1 MYRHDTLNIP
11 FSRKTRVSWYQNVSI
26 LDFTGANVDEGGSD
40 KMELLRQ
47 GCPTYGPRA
56 RIRPAGH
63 FHPAR
68 EAYEAY

>member
-1 MYRHDTLNIP
+1 MEGKENGDCPPTIFGLKVALKDSDDRCIH
-11 FSRKTRVSWYQNVSI
+11 
-26 LDFTGANVDEGGSD
+26 LD
-40 KMELLRQ
+40 Q

-56 RIRPAGH
+56 RTHRR